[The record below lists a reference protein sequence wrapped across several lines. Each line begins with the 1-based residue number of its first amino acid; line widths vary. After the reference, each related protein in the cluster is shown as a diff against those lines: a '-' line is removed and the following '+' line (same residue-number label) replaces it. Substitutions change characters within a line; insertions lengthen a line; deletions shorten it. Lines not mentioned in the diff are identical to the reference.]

1 MSKSVKKSDNNT
13 FGKTPLQSWIGIVAP
28 FSAQEDQVKG
38 MGWGWRYKVRIVG
51 DHSDRDDI
59 PDEELEYAYCL
70 LPTTAGSGGG
80 GKIRTVRITQGD
92 MVYGVYGSSDS
103 TGIRLILGVFPRTEA
118 IQYGKF
124 GKFDPMKGWYGNIK
138 PSLITGENE
147 VNSIDAPT
155 PNTAPILNKKSLTDN
170 KDYLQAIGI
179 SPYQPSSSQNLF
191 PTPPRTPADQF
202 WNGGSITR
210 GQLNYIRQQGG
221 SEEYTGWNAQA
232 YGTIV
237 DDPSPENIKWRHIR
251 DAESQ
256 AILQGII
263 TEDERTREYE

>member
-1 MSKSVKKSDNNT
+1 MND
-13 FGKTPLQSWIGIVAP
+13 AP
-28 FSAQEDQVKG
+28 GLEVISA
-38 MGWGWRYKVRIVG
+38 
-51 DHSDRDDI
+51 
-59 PDEELEYAYCL
+59 
-70 LPTTAGSGGG
+70 
-80 GKIRTVRITQGD
+80 
-92 MVYGVYGSSDS
+92 
-103 TGIRLILGVFPRTEA
+103 RLICSAPTRTGEA
-118 IQYGKF
+118 IA
-124 GKFDPMKGWYGNIK
+124 K
-138 PSLITGENE
+138 PAPTFFAVLA
-147 VNSIDAPT
+147 APT